1 MNGLYALKPWYADR
15 LSGLRRALAA
25 RQVSPDTLTAAGVV
39 CAAGAAAAL
48 AWLPTP
54 SAALPVAVLLAGR
67 LAFANLDGALARDTG
82 RTTRRGALLNEL
94 GDRAADLLVIAGFLP
109 LAPLWLVAAAAFAAT
124 LPSWV
129 SLAGAAAGAPRRN
142 GGPVGKT
149 ERCLL
154 AVVAAASGWA
164 VPVLAV
170 VAAGSAV
177 TAVVRAVW
185 VWRALGKPETAVAA
199 VAAVAI
205 ECAATTESDM
215 ATARGMATEKAVA
228 SEKPVVRVAEPTS
241 PATRR
246 RPSPSPP
253 PPPPPSRSRSSS
265 PRFSSPPSEPD
276 RSLPLDPGEVSGGIT
291 HTRPQSPVDR
301 GTQLRGTR

>member
-82 RTTRRGALLNEL
+82 RTTRRGAFLNEL
-94 GDRAADLLVIAGFLP
+94 GDRAADLLVIAGLLP

-185 VWRALGKPETAVAA
+185 VWRALGKPVTAVTA
-199 VAAVAI
+199 VTIERAV
-205 ECAATTESDM
+205 TTE
-215 ATARGMATEKAVA
+215 RGMATEKAVV
-228 SEKPVVRVAEPTS
+228 SEKPVVRVAEPAS

>member
-25 RQVSPDTLTAAGVV
+25 RQVSPDTLTAAGVL

-48 AWLPTP
+48 AWLPAP
-54 SAALPVAVLLAGR
+54 LAALPVAVLLAAR

-94 GDRAADLLVIAGFLP
+94 GDRVADLLVIAGFLP

-124 LPSWV
+124 LPSCV

-154 AVVAAASGWA
+154 AVVAAASGGA
-164 VPVLAV
+164 IPVLAV

-185 VWRALGKPETAVAA
+185 VWRVLGRAEQAVATETAAA
-199 VAAVAI
+199 P
-205 ECAATTESDM
+205 
-215 ATARGMATEKAVA
+215 EKA
-228 SEKPVVRVAEPTS
+228 ELPMAEPPA

-246 RPSPSPP
+246 RPSPTPSHAPTLNSRPP
-253 PPPPPSRSRSSS
+253 K
-265 PRFSSPPSEPD
+265 PD
-276 RSLPLDPGEVSGGIT
+276 RGLDPGEVSGSIT
-291 HTRPQSPVDR
+291 HARPQSPADR

>member
-15 LSGLRRALAA
+15 LSGLRRALAS
-25 RQVSPDTLTAAGVV
+25 RQVSPDALTAAGVV

-48 AWLPTP
+48 AWLPAP

-185 VWRALGKPETAVAA
+185 VWRALGKPEAAVAA
-199 VAAVAI
+199 AAAVAI
-205 ECAATTESDM
+205 ER
-215 ATARGMATEKAVA
+215 TADGERGMATESDAATERAVA
-228 SEKPVVRVAEPTS
+228 SEKPVARVAEPVS
-241 PATRR
+241 PATGRR
-246 RPSPSPP
+246 PAPAPSSRPSPLPP
-253 PPPPPSRSRSSS
+253 KPARRG
-265 PRFSSPPSEPD
+265 
-276 RSLPLDPGEVSGGIT
+276 LPLDTGEVSGGIT
-291 HTRPQSPVDR
+291 HTRSQPPADR

>member
-15 LSGLRRALAA
+15 LSGLRRTLAA

-48 AWLPTP
+48 AWLPAP
-54 SAALPVAVLLAGR
+54 LSALPVGVLLAGR

-185 VWRALGKPETAVAA
+185 VWRALGQPETAVAP
-199 VAAVAI
+199 VAI
-205 ECAATTESDM
+205 ERAV
-215 ATARGMATEKAVA
+215 ATERGAAAERTVA
-228 SEKPVVRVAEPTS
+228 SEKPVVRVAEPAS

-246 RPSPSPP
+246 RPSPS
-253 PPPPPSRSRSSS
+253 SS
-265 PRFSSPPSEPD
+265 PRLSSPPSEHD

>member
-15 LSGLRRALAA
+15 LCGLRRALAA

-48 AWLPTP
+48 AWLPAP
-54 SAALPVAVLLAGR
+54 LAALPVAVLLAAR

-94 GDRAADLLVIAGFLP
+94 GDRVADLLVIAGFLP

-177 TAVVRAVW
+177 TAVVRGVW
-185 VWRALGKPETAVAA
+185 VWRALGQPDTAV
-199 VAAVAI
+199 VI
-205 ECAATTESDM
+205 E
-215 ATARGMATEKAVA
+215 KI
-228 SEKPVVRVAEPTS
+228 PVPVPVPVAEPS
-241 PATRR
+241 VPAATRR
-246 RPSPSPP
+246 RPSPSPTPILNSP
-253 PPPPPSRSRSSS
+253 PPK
-265 PRFSSPPSEPD
+265 PD
-276 RSLPLDPGEVSGGIT
+276 RGLPLDPGEVSGGIT
-291 HTRPQSPVDR
+291 HTRPQSPADR
-301 GTQLRGTR
+301 GTRLRGTR

>member
-15 LSGLRRALAA
+15 LSGLRRALAS
-25 RQVSPDTLTAAGVV
+25 RQVSPDALTAAGVV

-48 AWLPTP
+48 AWLPAP

-185 VWRALGKPETAVAA
+185 VWRALGKPEAAVAA
-199 VAAVAI
+199 AAAVAI
-205 ECAATTESDM
+205 ER
-215 ATARGMATEKAVA
+215 TADGERGMATESDAATERAVA
-228 SEKPVVRVAEPTS
+228 SEKPVARVAEPAS
-241 PATRR
+241 PATGRR
-246 RPSPSPP
+246 PAPAPSPRPSPLPP
-253 PPPPPSRSRSSS
+253 KPARRG
-265 PRFSSPPSEPD
+265 
-276 RSLPLDPGEVSGGIT
+276 LPLDTGEVSGGIT
-291 HTRPQSPVDR
+291 HTRSQSPADR